1 MIKRKMTK
9 QERKIILIGVG
20 VVIVALLILL
30 IVNGVRKKGDED
42 VGKTNTQVEQNAEK
56 YTTNL
61 EGGTKLNKSE
71 EFNKNKKYKSI
82 EISNIQF
89 TYENGKSV
97 LLATVKNTAST
108 KHASEIVKLTILG
121 ENNQVIDEVNAI
133 IPDMQAG
140 ETKQLNATI
149 SGADSVNA
157 KDESK
162 RKVHEFVGRHIA
174 TKVISHSP
182 KLGTQFLLEFFAHNI
197 RLLYLISP
205 S

>member
-121 ENNQVIDEVNAI
+121 ENNQVIDEINAI

-149 SGADSVNA
+149 SGVDSVNA
-157 KDESK
+157 KDFRIEEK
-162 RKVHEFVGRHIA
+162 K
-174 TKVISHSP
+174 
-182 KLGTQFLLEFFAHNI
+182 
-197 RLLYLISP
+197 
-205 S
+205 

>member
-1 MIKRKMTK
+1 MTK

-89 TYENGKSV
+89 TYENGRTI
-97 LLATVKNTAST
+97 LLAQVKNTAST
-108 KHASEIVKLTILG
+108 KHKNEIVKMTILG
-121 ENNQVIDEVNAI
+121 ENNQVIDVIEPI
-133 IPDMQAG
+133 MPELEPG
-140 ETKQLNATI
+140 ETKQFNTTI
-149 SGADSVNA
+149 SGADAVNA
-157 KDESK
+157 KDFKIEEK
-162 RKVHEFVGRHIA
+162 K
-174 TKVISHSP
+174 
-182 KLGTQFLLEFFAHNI
+182 
-197 RLLYLISP
+197 
-205 S
+205 

>member
-1 MIKRKMTK
+1 M
-9 QERKIILIGVG
+9 
-20 VVIVALLILL
+20 
-30 IVNGVRKKGDED
+30 
-42 VGKTNTQVEQNAEK
+42 EQNIEK

-61 EGGTKLNKSE
+61 ENGTKLNKSE

-89 TYENGKSV
+89 TYENGRSV

-108 KHASEIVKLTILG
+108 KYASEIVRLSILG

-133 IPDMQAG
+133 LPNMQAG

-157 KDESK
+157 KDFRIEEK
-162 RKVHEFVGRHIA
+162 K
-174 TKVISHSP
+174 
-182 KLGTQFLLEFFAHNI
+182 
-197 RLLYLISP
+197 
-205 S
+205 